1 MAAKKNERAGGPLP
15 AHREMESK
23 PDRVPREHGEA
34 SSEDITRENI
44 TRKDTEPMAAYA
56 TQAQHTPAKQVEG
69 VTVTGEAVR
78 RVSPEHAEFLIEIV
92 ASAPTAAQAM
102 RDNQLKSTQVTQA
115 LQALG
120 VHAGDLQ
127 SISQNVINLYTPVM
141 QALPAYGMPQI
152 GPTGYPAFGGAAGV
166 QPELQFGSCHFRNVL
181 RVNVREGARSGEI
194 MDAATRAGAIVA
206 GSFSFKAA
214 DEPSAR
220 KATLEAAGKDA
231 RAKAETLAAAAGR
244 QIGDPISISE
254 ELLASNGV
262 YTTLRSAI
270 PFTFGVGA
278 PQVTG
283 ELEYYARVSASFR
296 LQ

>member
-1 MAAKKNERAGGPLP
+1 
-15 AHREMESK
+15 
-23 PDRVPREHGEA
+23 
-34 SSEDITRENI
+34 
-44 TRKDTEPMAAYA
+44 
-56 TQAQHTPAKQVEG
+56 
-69 VTVTGEAVR
+69 
-78 RVSPEHAEFLIEIV
+78 
-92 ASAPTAAQAM
+92 
-102 RDNQLKSTQVTQA
+102 
-115 LQALG
+115 
-120 VHAGDLQ
+120 
-127 SISQNVINLYTPVM
+127 M
-141 QALPAYGMPQI
+141 QALTTYGMPQI
-152 GPTGYPAFGGAAGV
+152 GPAGYPGFGGAAGV

-181 RVNVREGARSGEI
+181 RVNVREAARSGEI

-231 RAKAETLAAAAGR
+231 RAKAETLAAAGR

-254 ELLASNGV
+254 ELIASNGA
-262 YTTLRSAI
+262 YTTLRSAL
-270 PFTFGVGA
+270 PFAFGAGT